1 MLCEGVVNSSE
12 HVARYND
19 FLKEYYGYG
28 QEARLADMQTVSKEF
43 WAGDNYQRQ
52 PYIRGLLLHNW
63 HARIRRQTN
72 NEKGLNVLIP
82 PLVSAG
88 FKQPVTL
95 DHFQTFSQTLLKEG
109 GGDDVLAHWVN
120 GEQIVPEPDTFGPW
134 CELEWNADGVPE
146 FIVNKAFLQEHG
158 EAATKAWFD

>member
-109 GGDDVLAHWVN
+109 GGDDVFAKFWRENRESVAGGRAAEN
-120 GEQIVPEPDTFGPW
+120 TVPPL
-134 CELEWNADGVPE
+134 ELPRKPE
-146 FIVNKAFLQEHG
+146 KPP
-158 EAATKAWFD
+158 